1 MDAGPKLAESE
12 TTVVAGEPAVV
23 APARAG
29 SSSSSSSDEEK
40 AAKKAKNKSRSQSR
54 KRASIFGGLL
64 GKKDKDGEAVKAEP
78 EVKKEEPTVV
88 PHLDE
93 SMCIWSS
100 PFEFVLTLSSP
111 YQRSCQHQRCYPPER
126 GG

>member
-1 MDAGPKLAESE
+1 MDAAPKLAESE
-12 TTVVAGEPAVV
+12 TTVVAGESAVV

-64 GKKDKDGEAVKAEP
+64 GKKDKEHKDGEAVKAEP
-78 EVKKEEPTVV
+78 EVKKDEPTVV

-100 PFEFVLTLSSP
+100 PLNL
-111 YQRSCQHQRCYPPER
+111 Y
-126 GG
+126 